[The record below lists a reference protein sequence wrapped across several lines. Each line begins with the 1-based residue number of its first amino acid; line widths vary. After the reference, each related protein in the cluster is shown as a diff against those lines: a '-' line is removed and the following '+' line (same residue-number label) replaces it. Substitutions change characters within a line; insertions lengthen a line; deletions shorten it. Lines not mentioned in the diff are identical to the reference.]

1 MKRYLWR
8 GVLLGLVLF
17 AGATVVTLGVLVALG
32 RHLPDPHTITAYRP
46 KLASQVFD
54 RNGAVIAKLYV
65 ERRELVSLQHIPE
78 HVRNAFIST
87 EDKRFWS
94 HPGIDLVRILKA
106 ALVDL
111 IQRRRAQG
119 ASTITQQ
126 LARNMFLSHEKTIPR
141 KIREALLA
149 VQIERVFSKEEILER
164 YLNQIYFG
172 HGVYGVQAASRFFF
186 GKPVDSLTA
195 AEAALLAAIPKNP
208 SLYSP
213 IRHYD
218 RALKRQRLILRM
230 MYLNGFLTEEEY
242 QRALQEPVV
251 IHPASDVEYRVGPY
265 FVDMVR
271 QYILRRYSESF
282 LYGGGAQIFTTL
294 DARLQAL
301 AEQVVDSILDTL
313 EAEFQLHPSLAERD
327 TGDTTPPQYLQAALV
342 ALDPVSGEIL
352 ALVGGRN
359 YQHSKFNRVTQAH
372 RQPGSAFKPIVYTTA
387 IDQGYEPGSLVYD
400 LPVTLHFFREGI
412 PERWSPANFDG
423 RFLGAIPL
431 RTALAKSRNLA
442 TVRLILQIGPRQVV
456 RYARRMGIQ
465 SRVPAYPSIA
475 LGAASLTP
483 LELATAYA
491 TLANH
496 GVRTDPYFIR
506 MVSDIHGHQLE
517 INHPHRVRVLDDVT
531 AYLVTS
537 MLESV
542 VNEGTGGSIRWRYG
556 LKFPI
561 AGKTGTTNDYR
572 DAWFIGY
579 TSNLLVAVWV
589 GYDQPRTIMDK
600 ATGAR
605 MAIPIFA
612 TFLKRVYAD
621 SLWPPPVEFLAPSN
635 VEYATVCVA
644 SGQLATPF
652 CPQVREE
659 VYREGKAPTGYCPLH
674 TPRPR
679 GDEIW
684 PQAEV
689 AALLET
695 RRIP

>member
-1 MKRYLWR
+1 MRKYLIR
-8 GVLLGLVLF
+8 GVLLGVALFLVAGVATILVL
-17 AGATVVTLGVLVALG
+17 VILGQN
-32 RHLPDPHTITAYRP
+32 LPDPHTITTYRP

-87 EDKRFWS
+87 EDKRFWQ
-94 HPGIDLVRILKA
+94 HPGIDLVRLLKA

-111 IQRRRAQG
+111 VQRRRAQG

-126 LARNMFLSHEKTIPR
+126 LARNMFLSHEKTLTR

-149 VQIERVFSKEEILER
+149 VQIERLFSKEEILER

-172 HGVYGVQAASRFFF
+172 HGVYGVQSAAKFFF
-186 GKPVDSLTA
+186 GKPVDSLTV

-213 IRHYD
+213 LRHYD
-218 RALKRQRLILRM
+218 RAIQRQRLILRM
-230 MYLNGFLTEEEY
+230 MYRNGFLTKAQYEE
-242 QRALQEPVV
+242 ALQQPIV
-251 IHPASDVEYRVGPY
+251 IHPASEVEYRVGPY

-271 QYILRRYSESF
+271 RYILERYSEDF

-294 DARLQAL
+294 DARLQAV
-301 AEQVVDSILDTL
+301 AEEVVDSVLDTL
-313 EAEFQLHPSLAERD
+313 EAQFDLHPSLAERD
-327 TGDTTPPQYLQAALV
+327 TGDTTPPRYLQAALV

-359 YQHSKFNRVTQAH
+359 YEHSKFNRVVQAH

-387 IDQGYEPGSLVYD
+387 IDQGYAPASIVYD
-400 LPVTLHFFREGI
+400 LPISLHFFREGV
-412 PERWSPANFDG
+412 PERWAPGNFDG
-423 RFLGAIPL
+423 RFLGPIPL

-442 TVRLILQIGPRQVV
+442 TVRLILSLGPRKVV
-456 RYARRMGIQ
+456 EYAHRMGIQ
-465 SRVPAYPSIA
+465 SDVPAYPSIA

-491 TLANH
+491 TIANH

-506 MVSDIHGHQLE
+506 MVSDLQGHHLE
-517 INHPHRVRVLDDVT
+517 VNHPHRVRVLDDVT

-537 MLESV
+537 LLESV
-542 VNEGTGGSIRWRYG
+542 VNEGTGQSLRWRYG
-556 LKFPI
+556 LKFPL

-612 TFLKRVYAD
+612 SFLKRVYAD
-621 SLWPPPVEFLAPSN
+621 SLWPQPMEFLAPSN
-635 VEYATVCVA
+635 VEYATVCVR

-652 CPQVREE
+652 CPEVREE
-659 VYREGKAPTGYCPLH
+659 VFREGSAPKGYCPLH
-674 TPRPR
+674 HAHLQ
-679 GDEIW
+679 GDELWQQREI
-684 PQAEV
+684 QA
-689 AALLET
+689 LT
-695 RRIP
+695 KP

>member
-1 MKRYLWR
+1 MKKYLIR
-8 GVLLGLVLF
+8 GVLAGVALFVGTVLLTLLVLWI
-17 AGATVVTLGVLVALG
+17 LGQN
-32 RHLPDPHTITAYRP
+32 LPDPHTIATYHP

-65 ERRELVSLQHIPE
+65 ERRELVSLQHIPP
-78 HVRNAFIST
+78 HVQNAFIST
-87 EDKRFWS
+87 EDKRFWQ
-94 HPGIDLVRILKA
+94 HPGIDPVRILKA

-126 LARNMFLSHEKTIPR
+126 LARNMFLGHEKTLTR

-149 VQIERVFSKEEILER
+149 LQIERVFSKEEILER

-186 GKPVDSLTA
+186 GKPVDSLTV
-195 AEAALLAAIPKNP
+195 AEAALLAAIPRNP

-213 IRHYD
+213 LRHYD
-218 RALKRQRLILRM
+218 RALRRQRLILRM
-230 MYLNGFLTEEEY
+230 MLRNGFLTPQEYEE
-242 QRALQEPVV
+242 ALKQPIVL
-251 IHPASDVEYRVGPY
+251 HPASEVEYRVGPY

-271 QYILRRYSESF
+271 RYMLEHYSEDF

-294 DARLQAL
+294 DARLQAV
-301 AEQVVDSILDTL
+301 AEQVVDSVLDTL
-313 EAEFQLHPSLAERD
+313 EAQFNLHPSLAERD

-359 YQHSKFNRVTQAH
+359 YQHSKFNRVIQAH
-372 RQPGSAFKPIVYTTA
+372 RQPGSAFKPLVYATA
-387 IDQGYEPGSLVYD
+387 ISQGYQPADIVYD
-400 LPVTLHFFREGI
+400 LPVALHFFQEGI
-412 PERWSPANFDG
+412 PERWAPGNFDG
-423 RFLGAIPL
+423 RFLGPIPL

-442 TVRLILQIGPRQVV
+442 TVRLILQLGPRRVASLAH
-456 RYARRMGIQ
+456 RLGIQ
-465 SRVPAYPSIA
+465 SRIPAYPSIA

-496 GVRTDPYFIR
+496 GVRTEPYFIR
-506 MVSDIHGHQLE
+506 MVSDLRGHYLE
-517 INHPHRVRVLDDVT
+517 INTPHRVRVLDDVT
-531 AYLVTS
+531 AFMVTS
-537 MLESV
+537 MMESV

-556 LKFPI
+556 LKIPI

-589 GYDQPRTIMDK
+589 GYDQPRTIMDR

-612 TFLKRVYAD
+612 TFLKKVYAD
-621 SLWPPPVEFLAPSN
+621 SLWPQPQEFLAPSN
-635 VEYATVCVA
+635 VEYATVCVQSGKLA
-644 SGQLATPF
+644 SPF
-652 CPQVREE
+652 CPNVRDE
-659 VYREGKAPTGYCPLH
+659 VFREGQAPTSYCPIH
-674 TPRPR
+674 RPR
-679 GDEIW
+679 LPGDRLWQEI
-684 PQAEV
+684 EV
-689 AALLET
+689 QALL
-695 RRIP
+695 P